1 MANPYVIK
9 IVLPDENNESAMA
22 GANSASTGG
31 NSENKGS
38 FGNVVEA
45 VGKKV
50 KQMVSFAAVK
60 STADQLI
67 NYHIGTVSLRTG
79 ATEYEQRSS
88 VVYSTVSQTV
98 GAVGSLIMG
107 GIMGGPAGLA
117 VAAIGIA
124 ASGIQKLI
132 GITQKENT
140 LRLQESVENVSISMQ
155 NVRAGTVG
163 RRGGNQ

>member
-1 MANPYVIK
+1 M
-9 IVLPDENNESAMA
+9 
-22 GANSASTGG
+22 
-31 NSENKGS
+31 
-38 FGNVVEA
+38 
-45 VGKKV
+45 
-50 KQMVSFAAVK
+50 
-60 STADQLI
+60 
-67 NYHIGTVSLRTG
+67 
-79 ATEYEQRSS
+79 
-88 VVYSTVSQTV
+88 YSTVSQTV